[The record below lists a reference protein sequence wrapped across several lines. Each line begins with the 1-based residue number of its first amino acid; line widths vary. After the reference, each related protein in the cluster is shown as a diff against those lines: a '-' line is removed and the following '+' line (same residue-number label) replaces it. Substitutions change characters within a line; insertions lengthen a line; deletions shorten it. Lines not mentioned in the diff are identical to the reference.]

1 MKVGFTLLLRTLGL
15 IPVVPSGRNPYAV
28 SGQ

>member
-1 MKVGFTLLLRTLGL
+1 MKVGFTLLLRTLAL
-15 IPVVPSGRNPYAV
+15 IPVVSNRRNPYAV

>member
-15 IPVVPSGRNPYAV
+15 IPVVPSGRSPYAV

>member
-15 IPVVPSGRNPYAV
+15 IPVVPNGRNPYAV

>member
-1 MKVGFTLLLRTLGL
+1 MKVRFTLLLRALGL
-15 IPVVPSGRNPYAV
+15 IPVGPSGRNPYAV

>member
-15 IPVVPSGRNPYAV
+15 IPVVPSGSNPYAV